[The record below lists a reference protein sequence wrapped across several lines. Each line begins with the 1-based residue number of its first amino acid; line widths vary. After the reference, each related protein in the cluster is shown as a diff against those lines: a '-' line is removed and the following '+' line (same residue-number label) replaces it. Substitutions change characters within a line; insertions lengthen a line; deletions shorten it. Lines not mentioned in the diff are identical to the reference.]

1 MVGET
6 TEKRQRAT
14 GKETTTVFIEMVSR
28 TNDEAMTIS
37 IKTIIILY
45 RVVVIIGGVM
55 DVIIINS

>member
-45 RVVVIIGGVM
+45 RVLVIIGGVM

>member
-45 RVVVIIGGVM
+45 RVGVIIGGVM

>member
-45 RVVVIIGGVM
+45 RVGVIIGGVI